1 MTMPPDAEKW
11 PPSYPPRTPPP
22 PKRPVEPP
30 RPERQGAEVI
40 AVRPRARV
48 RIANRRAGNWT
59 YDTGA
64 WAAHSTP
71 ARAARAVLDRL
82 RSWGYGLPDQH
93 PVAVITAR
101 LVRAAVADGGRRA
114 SVHLADQDLDG
125 QVVVLVLSHEPS
137 GVPEDER
144 LLREVTGLGAV
155 AAGTEDGPED
165 GARRRWAVVEV

>member
-1 MTMPPDAEKW
+1 MPPDAEKW
-11 PPSYPPRTPPP
+11 PPSYPPKTPPP
-22 PKRPVEPP
+22 PRRPVEPP
-30 RPERQGAEVI
+30 RPERQEAAVV
-40 AVRPRARV
+40 AVRPAVRV

-59 YDTGA
+59 FDTA
-64 WAAHSTP
+64 PWAASSTP
-71 ARAARAVLDRL
+71 TRAAGAVLDRL

-93 PVAVITAR
+93 PVAGVTAR

-114 SVHLADQDLDG
+114 SVHLADRDDDG

-137 GVPEDER
+137 RTPEDDG

-155 AAGTEDGPED
+155 SAGTESSRDD